1 MDNACYPRTGQR
13 PGRFDTVKVMDEG
26 DSRVGEWRD
35 GTGER

>member
-1 MDNACYPRTGQR
+1 MLAIPEQASDLVGLIE
-13 PGRFDTVKVMDEG
+13 VMDEG